1 MSYDSLHPRETQER
15 ERGLSS
21 KDQRELG
28 LFGIMTVAW
37 GVTEMNTRIGVQ
49 QISSSTLDG
58 LHGFYSADD
67 GQGQ

>member
-1 MSYDSLHPRETQER
+1 MKGGSVPRI
-15 ERGLSS
+15 RGN
-21 KDQRELG
+21 LG
-28 LFGIMTVAW
+28 CFGIMTVAW

-49 QISSSTLDG
+49 QMSSSTLDG